1 VCGYLR
7 HSSSKSLTR
16 DYLNMAMT
24 LVKDR
29 ITTLGPFMLSQT
41 YRTLGECQVKSEDH
55 PLIIKG
61 NIYLAL

>member
-1 VCGYLR
+1 
-7 HSSSKSLTR
+7 
-16 DYLNMAMT
+16 MAMT

-55 PLIIKG
+55 PLIIKV